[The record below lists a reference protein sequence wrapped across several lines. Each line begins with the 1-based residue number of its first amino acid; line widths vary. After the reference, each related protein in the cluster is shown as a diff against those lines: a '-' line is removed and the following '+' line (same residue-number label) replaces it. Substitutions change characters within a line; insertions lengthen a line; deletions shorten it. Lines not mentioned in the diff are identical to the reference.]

1 MRAPT
6 PPLLA
11 ALAVLLAAC
20 RSGQPDAGAELSL
33 EAAAVAGGTR
43 LLLIAPAGA
52 RISAGVTPTFE
63 LRDGRRIR
71 FDTTAVTA
79 DSLYYTAPPAALV
92 DLPPAALHGI
102 LRASICDSGANFCRL
117 ARKEI

>member
-20 RSGQPDAGAELSL
+20 RSGQPDAGPELSL
-33 EAAAVAGGTR
+33 ETAAVAGGTR